1 MFARSRPNHGSELS
15 TNELLWFAMPNPWSW
30 AVPRSFVLQTGNE
43 PVRKTKTQQLETGLN
58 GNKPKVSQ
66 YYCISFGMKGRGN
79 LRGLPEPVEMW
90 CARILDEHE
99 QKRWTMPKMWM
110 MIEGE
115 KEVGGER
122 EKRRLRKSD
131 CVADFVAGVK

>member
-1 MFARSRPNHGSELS
+1 
-15 TNELLWFAMPNPWSW
+15 
-30 AVPRSFVLQTGNE
+30 
-43 PVRKTKTQQLETGLN
+43 
-58 GNKPKVSQ
+58 
-66 YYCISFGMKGRGN
+66 
-79 LRGLPEPVEMW
+79 MW

-115 KEVGGER
+115 KEMGGER

-131 CVADFVAGVK
+131 RVADFVAGVK